1 MTTTHYIPD
10 TTHYIPDTTPPI
22 PYTIIH
28 SARRTLGLEVRDGKV
43 TVRVPDRL
51 PEREAERFVAKHTE
65 WIIKKLNEDKER
77 QKRKAACQIPAP
89 QELIQNQIEQMKL
102 EFETKTKKYAEQMN
116 VTYGRI
122 TIRNQQTRWGSCSS
136 KGNLNF
142 NYRLFF
148 LPEELRDYVI
158 VHELAHRRQMNHS
171 KLFWAEVEK
180 VLPDY
185 KVRRQALK
193 RIVI

>member
-1 MTTTHYIPD
+1 MT

-22 PYTIIH
+22 SYTIIH

-77 QKRKAACQIPAP
+77 QKMKAACQIPAP
-89 QELIQNQIEQMKL
+89 QELTQNQIEQMKL
-102 EFETKTKKYAEQMN
+102 EFETKTKKYAAQMN

-122 TIRNQQTRWGSCSS
+122 TIRNQQTRWGSCTVQTG
-136 KGNLNF
+136 KIRLNLSLA
-142 NYRLFF
+142 RK
-148 LPEELRDYVI
+148 PEACLEYVL
-158 VHELAHRRQMNHS
+158 VHELCHLLEPSHNARFHGLMD
-171 KLFWAEVEK
+171 KF
-180 VLPDY
+180 LPDWRER
-185 KVRRQALK
+185 KLLLNQK
-193 RIVI
+193 

>member
-1 MTTTHYIPD
+1 M
-10 TTHYIPDTTPPI
+10 
-22 PYTIIH
+22 
-28 SARRTLGLEVRDGKV
+28 
-43 TVRVPDRL
+43 L
-51 PEREAERFVAKHTE
+51 P
-65 WIIKKLNEDKER
+65 
-77 QKRKAACQIPAP
+77 
-89 QELIQNQIEQMKL
+89 
-102 EFETKTKKYAEQMN
+102 
-116 VTYGRI
+116 YGRI

-180 VLPDY
+180 ILPDY

>member
-1 MTTTHYIPD
+1 MT

-43 TVRVPDRL
+43 TVRVPERL
-51 PEREAERFVAKHTE
+51 LEHEAERFVAKHTE

-77 QKRKAACQIPAP
+77 QKMKAACQIPAP
-89 QELIQNQIEQMKL
+89 QELTQNQIEQMKL
-102 EFETKTKKYAEQMN
+102 EFETKTKKYAAQMN

>member
-1 MTTTHYIPD
+1 M
-10 TTHYIPDTTPPI
+10 
-22 PYTIIH
+22 
-28 SARRTLGLEVRDGKV
+28 
-43 TVRVPDRL
+43 
-51 PEREAERFVAKHTE
+51 
-65 WIIKKLNEDKER
+65 
-77 QKRKAACQIPAP
+77 KAACQIPAP
-89 QELIQNQIEQMKL
+89 QELTQNQIEQMKL
-102 EFETKTKKYAEQMN
+102 EFDTKTKKYAAQMN

-180 VLPDY
+180 ILPDY

>member
-1 MTTTHYIPD
+1 
-10 TTHYIPDTTPPI
+10 
-22 PYTIIH
+22 
-28 SARRTLGLEVRDGKV
+28 
-43 TVRVPDRL
+43 
-51 PEREAERFVAKHTE
+51 
-65 WIIKKLNEDKER
+65 
-77 QKRKAACQIPAP
+77 
-89 QELIQNQIEQMKL
+89 MKL
-102 EFETKTKKYAEQMN
+102 EFETKTKKYAAQMN

>member
-1 MTTTHYIPD
+1 MT

-28 SARRTLGLEVRDGKV
+28 SARRTLGLEVR
-43 TVRVPDRL
+43 VPERL

-77 QKRKAACQIPAP
+77 QKMKAACQIPAP
-89 QELIQNQIEQMKL
+89 QELTQNQIEQMKL
-102 EFETKTKKYAEQMN
+102 EFETKTKKYAAQMN

-148 LPEELRDYVI
+148 LPEDYVI

>member
-1 MTTTHYIPD
+1 MT

-22 PYTIIH
+22 PSTIIH
-28 SARRTLGLEVRDGKV
+28 SARRTLGHEVRDGKV

-77 QKRKAACQIPAP
+77 QKMKAACQIPAP
-89 QELIQNQIEQMKL
+89 QELTQNQIEQMKL
-102 EFETKTKKYAEQMN
+102 EFDTKTKKYAAQMN

-180 VLPDY
+180 ILPDY

>member
-1 MTTTHYIPD
+1 MT

-77 QKRKAACQIPAP
+77 QKMKAACQIPAP
-89 QELIQNQIEQMKL
+89 QELTQNQIEQMKL
-102 EFETKTKKYAEQMN
+102 EFDTKTKNNAAQMN

-122 TIRNQQTRWGSCSS
+122 TILQPADPLGKAVAVRGIWILITGSFFCLRNCGIMLLCMNWRIGGRWIILSYSGQRWKRFCRII
-136 KGNLNF
+136 KCAG
-142 NYRLFF
+142 RL
-148 LPEELRDYVI
+148 
-158 VHELAHRRQMNHS
+158 
-171 KLFWAEVEK
+171 
-180 VLPDY
+180 
-185 KVRRQALK
+185 
-193 RIVI
+193 

>member
-1 MTTTHYIPD
+1 MI

-22 PYTIIH
+22 PYTIIK

-51 PEREAERFVAKHTE
+51 PEREAERFMMKHTD
-65 WIIKKLNEDKER
+65 WIIKKLSEDKQR
-77 QKRKAACQIPAP
+77 QQQKSAYRIPAP
-89 QELIQNQIEQMKL
+89 QELTQSQIEQMKL
-102 EFETKTKKYAEQMN
+102 EFETKTKKYAAQMN

>member
-1 MTTTHYIPD
+1 MT

-51 PEREAERFVAKHTE
+51 PEREAERFVAKHTD
-65 WIIKKLNEDKER
+65 WIIKKLSEDKQR
-77 QKRKAACQIPAP
+77 QQQKSAYRIPAP
-89 QELIQNQIEQMKL
+89 QELTQSQIEQMKL
-102 EFETKTKKYAEQMN
+102 EFETKTKNYAAPLSILSS
-116 VTYGRI
+116 GRLAF
-122 TIRNQQTRWGSCSS
+122 RNQQTRWGSCSS

-180 VLPDY
+180 VLPDN
-185 KVRRQALK
+185 
-193 RIVI
+193 

>member
-1 MTTTHYIPD
+1 MT

-51 PEREAERFVAKHTE
+51 PEREAERFVAKHTD
-65 WIIKKLNEDKER
+65 WIIKKLSEDKQR
-77 QKRKAACQIPAP
+77 QQQKSAYRIPAP
-89 QELIQNQIEQMKL
+89 QELTQSQI
-102 EFETKTKKYAEQMN
+102 EQMN

>member
-1 MTTTHYIPD
+1 MT

-43 TVRVPDRL
+43 TVRVPERL

-77 QKRKAACQIPAP
+77 QKMKAACQIPAP
-89 QELIQNQIEQMKL
+89 QELTQNQIEQMKL
-102 EFETKTKKYAEQMN
+102 EFETKTKKYAAQMN

-142 NYRLFF
+142 NCL
-148 LPEELRDYVI
+148 LMLMPPEVIDYVV
-158 VHELAHRRQMNHS
+158 VHELCHRKQMNHS
-171 KLFWAEVEK
+171 KAFWKEVEK
-180 VLPDY
+180 ILPNY
-185 KVRRQALK
+185 KDSVGWLKKEGGGIIRRMG
-193 RIVI
+193 

>member
-1 MTTTHYIPD
+1 MT

-51 PEREAERFVAKHTE
+51 PELT
-65 WIIKKLNEDKER
+65 
-77 QKRKAACQIPAP
+77 QS
-89 QELIQNQIEQMKL
+89 QIEQMKL
-102 EFETKTKKYAEQMN
+102 EFETKTKKYAAQMN

>member
-1 MTTTHYIPD
+1 M
-10 TTHYIPDTTPPI
+10 
-22 PYTIIH
+22 
-28 SARRTLGLEVRDGKV
+28 

-51 PEREAERFVAKHTE
+51 PEREAERFVAKHTD
-65 WIIKKLNEDKER
+65 WIIKKLSEDKQR
-77 QKRKAACQIPAP
+77 QQQKSVYRIPAP
-89 QELIQNQIEQMKL
+89 QELTQSQIEQMKL
-102 EFETKTKKYAEQMN
+102 EFETKTKKYAAQMN

>member
-1 MTTTHYIPD
+1 M
-10 TTHYIPDTTPPI
+10 
-22 PYTIIH
+22 
-28 SARRTLGLEVRDGKV
+28 

-51 PEREAERFVAKHTE
+51 PEREAERFVAKHTD
-65 WIIKKLNEDKER
+65 WIIKKLSEDKQR
-77 QKRKAACQIPAP
+77 QQQKSAYRIPAP
-89 QELIQNQIEQMKL
+89 QELTQNQIEQMKL